1 METNS
6 LLMGSDRITRRSG
19 KRGAISPFTFALLLI
34 ISLLFPGVYAE
45 VPAAYYAGE
54 TYTFTTDL
62 DPDLFIFDWEA
73 SCCSDP
79 ACCDDP
85 SCCGTKSCGSHEGA
99 SGHQFVWTAPDVN
112 CPTNVT
118 VSVLAGVK
126 AYPACNGLAL
136 INLTIQPQTC
146 SITVIKETEPL
157 GDPEAFNLRL
167 SYGPTE
173 FTLAGGEAETFGGLP
188 PGSYVIGEEEALG
201 WDLSSIGVEGAASA
215 RYSSD
220 ATSWH
225 DDFSSGDG
233 FIKVTIAP
241 GETARV
247 NFTNIKLGSIVVGK
261 VTEPKG
267 SGEVFEFAASY
278 ADQKIL
284 LKDGETNAS
293 GLLVPGTYTIE
304 EIIPEGWTL
313 ADINGAA
320 SIEGSKATVNLGP
333 GETARVNFTN
343 IKLGSIVIGK
353 VTEPKGSDEV
363 FEFAASY
370 ADQKILLKDGETNAS
385 GHLVPGTYTIEEI
398 IPEGWTLAD
407 INGAASIEGSKATVN
422 LGPGETARVNFINK
436 RGGSV
441 EVTKVVNWSSYPFD
455 HRALVDTG
463 FEICIENESW
473 KSCKTVGSD
482 GGVLAWNDLAPGVYN
497 VSEKEN
503 GLVWT
508 VTVEGSPFI
517 IDGLTDA
524 VKQVM
529 ITNEYTDPEQ
539 LNPGLEVTKTASP
552 TAGVPHTEVTFT
564 IVVRNTG
571 KVPLALEVN
580 DTLPAGMS
588 YISASPAPDRVI
600 ENADGTT
607 EIFWD
612 GLGTLGP
619 GNETTILV
627 VAEIG
632 EDIPKSAPSAEG
644 LTVLGSS
651 DLGTGADLA
660 GEEVLWVQQVGR
672 GGLADT
678 IEGLIWLRVRLEVEM
693 AKMIELSRRFD
704 PGSAGVVFDER
715 EGDLPGVLVKN
726 YTRPATDERLVL
738 FVDAAGN
745 ITRSEY
751 YNPEMDSVLTSEY
764 GPDGALVAE
773 SLLSVSMLERLRID
787 YDTPAPGYRTRTVT
801 DYKTGD
807 TLIERVDPT
816 GEVIQRDYRRTPG
829 IPKEKQFRLRNA
841 VTAAGR
847 SDRGDVTDSDYA
859 DVTVA
864 YLSELRLTKVAS
876 PIPAAV
882 GTVISYSY
890 AVENVGGTTI
900 ANITLFDDRLDRLID
915 LNRTTLKPGEFAGG
929 TADYTIVTADL
940 PGPIE
945 NKATVTGTD
954 PQGDEIADEDT
965 ATVPLYAFAADID
978 LIKTPDR
985 TNVTV
990 GEVVTYS
997 FVVQNVGIAPVEGLL
1012 LYDDRLDRFIELN
1025 RTALKPGEIA
1035 VGTADYT
1042 ILPEDI
1048 PRVVNNATVTGVAVS
1063 EMDDSEQP
1071 VSAEDSAVVNVTG
1084 ADNKTKP
1091 PSDLTVTK
1099 TALQKAVRPGD
1110 EVTYNITVCGPAGT
1124 RVNVRDLFDR
1134 PVEFV
1139 CAEPRPLK
1147 IGDRWQEWNLTLPG
1161 GNNTTCA
1168 TIILHIKTLRKEF
1181 TFEMEQGVSG
1191 EGFVKVA
1198 NDYNTAPPSYTL
1210 TNVVTATDLNKTNNT
1225 DTDTETVLVSEAGTE
1240 LSTREHG
1247 SGRYDSDEVLRMRTE
1262 NKSIS
1267 MEKEVSTAYAPT
1279 TLGLYNG
1286 RVLDYS
1292 SRWSQEARAKNRVT
1306 GASMTESYR
1315 YATSIDRESRI
1326 FLDRNESVMEI
1337 DAEFD
1342 GVAQFGFFKML
1353 SNSSGPRSKPT
1364 FEMEE
1369 SYAGS
1374 FKVLQRVDEYG
1385 RGVSYEKSASGS
1397 GLVVGDR
1404 RVGSSQRSY
1413 EAGAGS
1419 YESEEIIETGTNY
1432 IAKDINV
1439 TSAPA
1444 SLNLTNSTNINAAM
1458 RWKEGI
1464 YSRAE
1469 GVSYIGEE
1477 YYSID
1482 RLEREAT
1489 FRGLNDLSSEADFSG
1504 AARYRVVV
1512 ANRSKGAGSEGEGD
1526 LPLIDYDEVYSGD
1539 YSVARKIVLSGV
1551 PKYDHPHLSISKIG
1565 EADKNSSQVRYAI
1578 TVTNDGNAPLEDITV
1593 EDVFPPRT
1601 SYISSSLRPEIAAD
1615 RAVWSVSPL
1624 GAGGRFEIELVLEV
1638 IEDGGSLVNVVK
1650 ATASARN
1657 DTHLTASNFSVL
1669 EAGWLS
1675 CCPAEIFAS
1684 KTGSVDPVLENIIT
1698 YRLTVQN
1705 LQNETVVANIVDTL
1719 PSGLSLLGASVM
1731 PAEYDRSRGRISW
1744 VIADLNPREVRTIEY
1759 LVEARTRGRFLNV
1772 AEVEAYTLGGTEL
1785 GIVSISAV
1793 VDVGDFEEAE
1803 EVPAGWVPPDWELK
1817 YSPMTYDMTCEGPG

>member
-1 METNS
+1 MEMQTNS
-6 LLMGSDRITRRSG
+6 RLMGNDRITRRSG
-19 KRGAISPFTFALLLI
+19 KRGAISPFGFALLLSL
-34 ISLLFPGVYAE
+34 SLLLQGVYAE

-73 SCCSDP
+73 SCCSHP

-85 SCCGTKSCGSHEGA
+85 SCCGTESCGSHEGA

-118 VSVLAGVK
+118 ISVLVGVK

-146 SITVIKETEPL
+146 SLTIVKETKPV
-157 GDPEAFNLRL
+157 GYPESFNLHL
-167 SYGPTE
+167 SYGPTD

-188 PGSYVIGEEEALG
+188 PGSYVIAEEEAPG
-201 WDLSSIGVEGAASA
+201 WVLSRIGVEGAAPA
-215 RYSSD
+215 QYSSD
-220 ATSWH
+220 GTSWH

-241 GETARV
+241 GETATV
-247 NFTNIKLGSIVVGK
+247 NFTN
-261 VTEPKG
+261 E
-267 SGEVFEFAASY
+267 
-278 ADQKIL
+278 
-284 LKDGETNAS
+284 
-293 GLLVPGTYTIE
+293 
-304 EIIPEGWTL
+304 
-313 ADINGAA
+313 
-320 SIEGSKATVNLGP
+320 
-333 GETARVNFTN
+333 R
-343 IKLGSIVIGK
+343 
-353 VTEPKGSDEV
+353 
-363 FEFAASY
+363 
-370 ADQKILLKDGETNAS
+370 
-385 GHLVPGTYTIEEI
+385 
-398 IPEGWTLAD
+398 
-407 INGAASIEGSKATVN
+407 
-422 LGPGETARVNFINK
+422 R
-436 RGGSV
+436 GSV
-441 EVTKVVNWSSYPFD
+441 EVTKVVNWTTYPFD
-455 HRALVDTG
+455 HKAHFDTG
-463 FEICIENESW
+463 FDICIENESW
-473 KSCKTVGSD
+473 KSCKNVGSD
-482 GGVLAWNDLAPGVYN
+482 GGVLVWDDLAPGVYN
-497 VSEKEN
+497 VSEKDN

-508 VTVEGSPFI
+508 VTVEGTPFT

-524 VKQVM
+524 AKQVK
-529 ITNEYTDPEQ
+529 ITNEYTDPEL
-539 LNPGLEVTKTASP
+539 LNPGLEVSKTASP
-552 TAGVPHTEVTFT
+552 TTGVPHTEVTFN
-564 IVVRNTG
+564 IVVTNTG

-588 YISASPAPDRVI
+588 YISATPAPDAVE
-600 ENADGTT
+600 ENPDGTT
-607 EIFWD
+607 TIFWD

-619 GNETTILV
+619 ENETTILV
-627 VAEIG
+627 IAEIG
-632 EDIPKSAPSAEG
+632 EDIPKSAPLGEG

-651 DLGTGADLA
+651 DPGMGADPA

-672 GGLADT
+672 GGLA
-678 IEGLIWLRVRLEVEM
+678 EKVEALIWMRVRLEVEL
-693 AKMIELSRRFD
+693 AKMREIQKRFD
-704 PGSAGVVFDER
+704 PTAPGTLIEEAVGPLP
-715 EGDLPGVLVKN
+715 GDLVRN
-726 YTRPATDERLVL
+726 YTSPATDERLVL

-751 YNPEMDSVLTSEY
+751 TNPQIGAVLTSEF
-764 GPDGALVAE
+764 GPSGLLTSE
-773 SLLSVSMLERLRID
+773 SLMSNVMMEKLRID
-787 YDTPAPGYRTRTVT
+787 YDTPAPGYKIRTVT

-807 TLIERVDPT
+807 TLIERVDPE

-859 DVTVA
+859 DVTVV

-876 PIPAAV
+876 PIPASV
-882 GTVISYSY
+882 GTVILYTY
-890 AVENVGGTTI
+890 TVENVGGTTI
-900 ANITLFDDRLDRLID
+900 ANITLFDDRLDRLIV
-915 LNRTTLKPGEFAGG
+915 LNRTTLKPGEAANG
-929 TADYTIVTADL
+929 TAEYTVVNADL

-954 PQGDEIADEDT
+954 PQGDEIADEDA

-1035 VGTADYT
+1035 VGTAEYT
-1042 ILPEDI
+1042 VLPEDS
-1048 PRVVNNATVTGVAVS
+1048 PRLVNNATVTGVAVS

-1099 TALQKAVRPGD
+1099 TALQKAVRPRD
-1110 EVTYNITVCGPAGT
+1110 EVTYNITVCGPSGT
-1124 RVNVRDLFDR
+1124 PVNVRDIFDR

-1168 TIILHIKTLRKEF
+1168 TIILHIKTLRKDL
-1181 TFEMEQGVSG
+1181 TFEMKQGVSG

-1210 TNVVTATDLNKTNNT
+1210 TNVVTATDLNNS

-1267 MEKEVSTAYAPT
+1267 MEKDVSAAYAPT

-1286 RVLDYS
+1286 RALEYS
-1292 SRWSQEARAKNRVT
+1292 SRWSQEARGKNCVT

-1315 YATSIDRESRI
+1315 YASSIDRESRI

-1342 GVAQFGFFKML
+1342 GVAQFGFFKMP
-1353 SNSSGPRSKPT
+1353 SNSSGPRSTPT

-1444 SLNLTNSTNINAAM
+1444 SLGLTDATYINASM

-1464 YSRAE
+1464 YSRTE

-1512 ANRSKGAGSEGEGD
+1512 ANRSRETGAGEGRERNI
-1526 LPLIDYDEVYSGD
+1526 IDYDEVYSGE

-1551 PKYDHPHLSISKIG
+1551 PKYDHPHFSISKIC

-1578 TVTNDGNAPLEDITV
+1578 TVTNDGNAPLQEITV
-1593 EDVFPPRT
+1593 EDIFPAGT
-1601 SYISSSLRPEIAAD
+1601 SYLSSSLRPEIAAE
-1615 RAVWSVSPL
+1615 RAIWSVPPL
-1624 GAGGRFEIELVLEV
+1624 AAGGRFEIELVLGVKEY
-1638 IEDGGSLVNVVK
+1638 GGSLVNVVR
-1650 ATASARN
+1650 ATASAGN

-1675 CCPAEIFAS
+1675 CCPDEIFAS
-1684 KTGSVDPVLENIIT
+1684 KTGSVDPVLDNVVT

-1719 PSGLSLLGASVM
+1719 PSGLSLLGASIM
-1731 PAEYDRSRGRISW
+1731 PAEYDRSRGTINW
-1744 VIADLNPREVRTIEY
+1744 VVTDLKPQEVRTIEY
-1759 LVEARTRGRFLNV
+1759 IVEARTQGRFLNV
-1772 AEVEAYTLGGTEL
+1772 AEVEAYTLGGREL
-1785 GIVSISAV
+1785 KVVSISAV

-1803 EVPAGWVPPDWELK
+1803 VPAGWVPPEWEFK
-1817 YSPMTYDMTCEGPG
+1817 YSPMTYDMTCEGLG